1 MDTQKLAQLLQME
14 QERQAQARQ
23 YTNLLDRSGG
33 QQMTQ
38 NMPLPADYQP
48 SYQYLQGAMSNRDNQ
63 MGAMAGMGALSN
75 QDRAMMGAAE
85 RQGFSQPVPMGQPM
99 PDNSS
104 VPMIG
109 YPMQQ
114 GPRSV
119 PMPTTGNGPMSEQD
133 MEYIRSLMR

>member
-1 MDTQKLAQLLQME
+1 MDNQRLAKLLQMAEE
-14 QERQAQARQ
+14 QQSQAKQ
-23 YTNLLDRSGG
+23 YYDPS
-33 QQMTQ
+33 QM
-38 NMPLPADYQP
+38 
-48 SYQYLQGAMSNRDNQ
+48 QGAMSNRDNQ

-109 YPMQQ
+109 YPMQRGGSMGTQ
-114 GPRSV
+114 PV

>member
-1 MDTQKLAQLLQME
+1 MDNQRLAKLLQMAEE
-14 QERQAQARQ
+14 QQAQAKQ
-23 YTNLLDRSGG
+23 YYDPS
-33 QQMTQ
+33 QM
-38 NMPLPADYQP
+38 
-48 SYQYLQGAMSNRDNQ
+48 QGAMSNRDNQ